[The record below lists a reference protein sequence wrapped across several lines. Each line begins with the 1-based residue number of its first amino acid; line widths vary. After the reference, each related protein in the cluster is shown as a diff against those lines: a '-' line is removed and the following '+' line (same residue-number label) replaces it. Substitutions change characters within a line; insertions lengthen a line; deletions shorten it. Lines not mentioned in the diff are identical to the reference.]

1 MQKPE
6 ATIMTDD
13 VNVNYFTK
21 YQYNGFS
28 YMQHFVANTI
38 LQRKTNP
45 DAIIVDMITPQQ
57 LNPYIFNQQAEL
69 VTRVL

>member
-6 ATIMTDD
+6 ATSTTDD

-45 DAIIVDMITPQQ
+45 DAIIVDMIMP
-57 LNPYIFNQQAEL
+57 
-69 VTRVL
+69 